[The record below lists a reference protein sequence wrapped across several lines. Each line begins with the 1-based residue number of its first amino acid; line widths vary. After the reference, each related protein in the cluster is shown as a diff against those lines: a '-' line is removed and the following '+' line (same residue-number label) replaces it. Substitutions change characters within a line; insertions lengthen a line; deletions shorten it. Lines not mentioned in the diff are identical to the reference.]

1 MTATERGLSA
11 DDTGN
16 PAGTGYPEGRL
27 LALRCLGTPQ
37 VARRTPVSRRRAL
50 MRRLAAYCARIRPR
64 DTAELA
70 SVVLRMG
77 GDIDMRDRMLDAA
90 LGPAGTVLD
99 DRMPV

>member
-1 MTATERGLSA
+1 
-11 DDTGN
+11 
-16 PAGTGYPEGRL
+16 
-27 LALRCLGTPQ
+27 
-37 VARRTPVSRRRAL
+37 

-70 SVVLRMG
+70 SVVLRTG